1 MKGFFN
7 EDNERMNYKDYITLM
22 FIIII
27 YGILSFYR
35 LGSFKNPNTFQNFK
49 AMDSVI
55 IKFDKLEDIIKMK
68 VFNGDKNAVYQIYTS
83 LDNKKYNFVT
93 SVVGEGSFAWDDLRI
108 VSKGKYL
115 KLLFLE
121 DSSLGEISF
130 YDNNKKRMMIRY
142 IMSLMTKINKLIVY

>member
-1 MKGFFN
+1 MKKFFN
-7 EDNERMNYKDYITLM
+7 EDNARMNYKDYITLM

-35 LGSFKNPNTFQNFK
+35 LGSFNNPNTFQNFQ
-49 AMDSVI
+49 AMNSVI

-83 LDNKKYNFVT
+83 LDNKKYKFVT

-130 YDNNKKRMMIRY
+130 YDNNKKRI
-142 IMSLMTKINKLIVY
+142 K